1 MRLSRLGWRIN
12 NGKCV
17 RSVRRPGLFKSE
29 PVGTRG
35 LWCYFVIFA
44 AKCYFVQNGNK
55 IEKRGI

>member
-29 PVGTRG
+29 PVGTFKEAE
-35 LWCYFVIFA
+35 LFEF
-44 AKCYFVQNGNK
+44 
-55 IEKRGI
+55 